1 MKDALLSLYVSG
13 QTYLAEG
20 DPPPGTGKVPSP
32 KKEAPPGLANAV
44 DTVLGILAW
53 AGTAA
58 GVAGILITG
67 VMMSVSV
74 KRGEGSEHLSRL
86 GMVLGGCVLVAAAG
100 PIVQFFFLANPD
112 GGGGGG
118 Q

>member
-1 MKDALLSLYVSG
+1 MKDALLSLYVHG
-13 QTYLAEG
+13 QTYLADGG
-20 DPPPGTGKVPSP
+20 DGTGKVPKP
-32 KKEAPPGLANAV
+32 TRNAPDGLASAV
-44 DTVLGILAW
+44 DTVLGVLAW

-67 VMMSVSV
+67 VMMAMSV

-86 GMVLGGCVLVAAAG
+86 GMVLGGCVLVATAG
-100 PIVQFFFLANPD
+100 PIVTFFFAENPD
-112 GGGGGG
+112 GGGGG